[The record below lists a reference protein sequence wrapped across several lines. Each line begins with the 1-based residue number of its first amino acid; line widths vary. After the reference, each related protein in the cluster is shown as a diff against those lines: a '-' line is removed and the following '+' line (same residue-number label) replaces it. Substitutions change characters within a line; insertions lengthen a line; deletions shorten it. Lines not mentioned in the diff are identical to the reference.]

1 MLKQELVRIRGLV
14 HHRAAQ
20 VFAER
25 RRSSAGMGTF
35 MADFLSQ
42 LQASIQGGKAV
53 RAALVVHGARACGA
67 WERPGLIDLA
77 LAMEL
82 FHTYLL
88 IHDDIID
95 QDDLR
100 RGKPAFHAQYRMAGT
115 EGYQP
120 KDPIHFG
127 RSMGIMA
134 GDILSSIAYDL
145 VTKADLP
152 QATRLAILEQVNR
165 MLFETGAGEILDILN
180 DIAEEATRAHLLKVH
195 LLKTSKY
202 SFCSPLKIGA
212 IAAGASRKQLSLLE
226 SYALPLGIAYQL
238 HDDLLGLFGNEEEIG
253 KPLYSD
259 LRQGKQTL
267 LMIEARRRG
276 NAQQRQIL
284 AATLGRQNLS
294 TGDAERAK
302 QVVRD
307 TGAFDY
313 SVRLAARFK
322 EEALYSLDEV
332 YLEPGSVQVMRE
344 MAEYIV
350 KRSY

>member
-1 MLKQELVRIRGLV
+1 MLKQELTRIRELV
-14 HHRAAQ
+14 HRRSSQVFSQRRAA
-20 VFAER
+20 
-25 RRSSAGMGTF
+25 SAGMGPF
-35 MADFLSQ
+35 LVDFLSR
-42 LQASIQGGKAV
+42 LEESIKGGKAV
-53 RAALVVHGARACGA
+53 RAALVVHGAKACGA
-67 WERPGLIDLA
+67 EERAGLIDLA

-100 RGKPAFHAQYRMAGT
+100 RGKPAFHAQYRVFESA
-115 EGYQP
+115 GYQP
-120 KDPIHFG
+120 KDPQHFG
-127 RSMGIMA
+127 RSMAIMA

-152 QATRLAILEQVNR
+152 AATRLAILEQVNR

-180 DIAEEATRAHLLKVH
+180 DIAEDATRAHLLKVH

-212 IAAGASRKQLSLLE
+212 LAAGASHKQMELLE

-238 HDDLLGLFGNEEEIG
+238 HDDLLGLFGEEEDIG

-259 LRQGKQTL
+259 LKQGKQTL

-276 NAQQRQIL
+276 NAQQRALLEQ
-284 AATLGRQNLS
+284 TLGRQDIS
-294 TGDAERAK
+294 SIEAEGAK

-307 TGAFDY
+307 TGAYDY
-313 SVRLAARFK
+313 SLRLADRFK
-322 EEALYSLDEV
+322 KEALLALDESH
-332 YLEPGSVQVMRE
+332 LRAGSVQMMQE